1 MRYWRPH
8 FFAHSYCL
16 PTKLVTIC
24 LMRGEEKMRETREVK
39 KTLEG
44 GNMKKV
50 IVVSVVCFATVWLA
64 LLASSAFAHPST
76 WGNIHTHDAK
86 GNDVYRDRPPK
97 EVRRQNEHNRQMQ
110 DKLDRQYQQ
119 LEEMQIRQSQQLRE
133 MQRMRSGY

>member
-39 KTLEG
+39 KTFEG

-64 LLASSAFAHPST
+64 LSSIISFCSP
-76 WGNIHTHDAK
+76 
-86 GNDVYRDRPPK
+86 
-97 EVRRQNEHNRQMQ
+97 
-110 DKLDRQYQQ
+110 
-119 LEEMQIRQSQQLRE
+119 
-133 MQRMRSGY
+133 